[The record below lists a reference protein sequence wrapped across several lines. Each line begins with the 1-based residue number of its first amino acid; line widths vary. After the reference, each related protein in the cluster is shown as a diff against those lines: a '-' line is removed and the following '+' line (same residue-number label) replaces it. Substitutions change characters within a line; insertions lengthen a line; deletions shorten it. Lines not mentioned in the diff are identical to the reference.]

1 MGYMVD
7 LPTNISFQNESFS
20 VISRACEEEMV
31 HRFGHGVAALEAIW
45 CVASLEVEQ
54 MFVER
59 CVPHSELRVE
69 AHLPF
74 AEGACRFHECFR
86 GEGGVDRGEVG
97 EAG

>member
-7 LPTNISFQNESFS
+7 LPADISFQNESFS
-20 VISRACEEEMV
+20 VVSWAREEEMV
-31 HRFGHGVAALEAIW
+31 HRFGCGVAALEAIW
-45 CVASLEVEQ
+45 CVASLEAEQ

-59 CVPHSELRVE
+59 CVPCSELRVE
-69 AHLPF
+69 ARLPF
-74 AEGACRFHECFR
+74 AEGARKFHERFR